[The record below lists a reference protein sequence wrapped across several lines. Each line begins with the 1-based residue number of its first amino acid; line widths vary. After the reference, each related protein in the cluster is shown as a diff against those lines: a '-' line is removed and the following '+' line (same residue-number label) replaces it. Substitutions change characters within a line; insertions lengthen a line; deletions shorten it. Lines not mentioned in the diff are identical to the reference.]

1 MPRFAVYRNPNA
13 ATRAHYPLLL
23 DIQSDLL
30 DPLATRVVVPLSPAD
45 ASISRA
51 MGTLTPT
58 LRFEGVDYVMLAPQV
73 AGIATRALGPMVG
86 DLSADR
92 ATIMAAVDFL
102 TAGI

>member
-1 MPRFAVYRNPNA
+1 
-13 ATRAHYPLLL
+13 
-23 DIQSDLL
+23 
-30 DPLATRVVVPLSPAD
+30 
-45 ASISRA
+45 

-58 LRFEGVDYVMLAPQV
+58 LRFEGVDYVMLTPQV